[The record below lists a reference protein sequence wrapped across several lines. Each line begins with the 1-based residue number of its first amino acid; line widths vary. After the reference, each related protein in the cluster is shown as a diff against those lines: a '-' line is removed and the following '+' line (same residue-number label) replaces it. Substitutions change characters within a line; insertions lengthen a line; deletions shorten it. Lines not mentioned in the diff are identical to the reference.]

1 MKATEDLVT
10 NSLQNSLK
18 SESDATPDGRH
29 LRAERTR
36 KSIIDAAAS
45 MITEGVLAPTAQ
57 QIADRAGVGIR
68 SFFRHFD
75 DMETL
80 FLTADEESRDSM
92 EALFTGGDRCGS
104 LQERIRHAVERR
116 SEGYEIHGNGIRA
129 SKAMFWRWKVMRKKY
144 QGYQRGLR
152 KDLDDWLPELKA
164 LPKAE
169 REGIDAI
176 ASAEMWFRL
185 REEQELSKQR
195 SIEVVVNLL
204 GGLIPN
210 T

>member
-1 MKATEDLVT
+1 VT
-10 NSLQNSLK
+10 NMLQNSLK
-18 SESDATPDGRH
+18 SATGASHDGRH

-36 KSIIDAAAS
+36 KAIIDAAGS
-45 MITEGVLAPTAQ
+45 MITEGILAPTAQ

-92 EALFTGGDRCGS
+92 EALFTGGDRSGI

-116 SEGYEIHGNGIRA
+116 AEGYEIHGNAIRA
-129 SKAMFWRWKVMRKKY
+129 GKANVWRWKAMRKKY
-144 QGYQRGLR
+144 QGYQRDLR
-152 KDLDDWLPELKA
+152 KDLDDFLPELKA
-164 LPKAE
+164 LPRSE
-169 REGIDAI
+169 REAIDAI

-185 REEQELSKQR
+185 REEQELSRQR
-195 SIEVVVNLL
+195 SIEVIVNLL
-204 GGLIPN
+204 GGLIPHS
-210 T
+210 